1 MTAVLSVNYL
11 DRFLSTYEFPVSLA
25 ILVSLETVLLKLHCA
40 DGRKIQFQIMAGRQ
54 SLDDS
59 ALGSGMLVFGF
70 ENGRDFCATPLG
82 FAGESVQWI
91 SSLACTYIVM
101 FCLSF
106 PASNFRLCVAGS
118 RDKVCF

>member
-11 DRFLSTYEFPVSLA
+11 DRFLSTYELPVSLA
-25 ILVSLETVLLKLHCA
+25 ILVSLETVLLKLHSA
-40 DGRKIQFQIMAGRQ
+40 DGRKIQIMAGRR

-59 ALGSGMLVFGF
+59 ALGSDMLVFGF

-101 FCLSF
+101 FSSSF
-106 PASNFRLCVAGS
+106 PASNFRLCMAGR
-118 RDKVCF
+118 RDKSF